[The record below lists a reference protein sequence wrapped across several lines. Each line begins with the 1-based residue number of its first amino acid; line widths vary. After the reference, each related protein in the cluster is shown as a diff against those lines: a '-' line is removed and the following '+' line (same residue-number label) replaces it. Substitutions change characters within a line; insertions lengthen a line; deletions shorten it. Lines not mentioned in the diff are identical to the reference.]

1 MQMAYFAIPNGG
13 PARLISYA
21 LQEEKNM
28 LDQNE
33 KPFWDPNDKEKS
45 LQEYALWLNNIARE
59 AFLHLG
65 HHEQMFFFVTETGEI
80 EGCQFRDGLPRE
92 KRDATIQQQQSLIK
106 PYGTIQI
113 LITQIYH
120 PALTLHPKAQQLSF
134 VGDAESNSKELVRDC
149 LLVRVLS
156 RNGKDKM
163 LANPIIREG
172 NRVVL
177 APMVITSPAHI

>member
-1 MQMAYFAIPNGG
+1 
-13 PARLISYA
+13 
-21 LQEEKNM
+21 M
-28 LDQNE
+28 LTQNE
-33 KPFWDPNDKEKS
+33 IHSWDPNNKEKS
-45 LQEYALWLNNIARE
+45 LEEYALWLNQIARG
-59 AFLHLG
+59 AFLQLG
-65 HHEQMFFFVTETGEI
+65 HHQQMFFFVTEAGEI
-80 EGCQFRDGLPRE
+80 EGCQFRDGLSQE
-92 KRDATIQQQQSLIK
+92 KRDAAIQQQQSLIK

-120 PALTLHPKAQQLSF
+120 PLLTSHPKAQQLLF
-134 VGDAESNSKELVRDC
+134 AGDTELSSKELVRDC

-177 APMVITSPAHI
+177 APMVIASPAHF

>member
-1 MQMAYFAIPNGG
+1 
-13 PARLISYA
+13 
-21 LQEEKNM
+21 M
-28 LDQNE
+28 LEQNE

-45 LQEYALWLNNIARE
+45 LEEYAIWLNNIARE
-59 AFLHLG
+59 AFLQFA
-65 HHEQMFFFVTETGEI
+65 HHQQMFFFVTETGEI
-80 EGCQFRDGLPRE
+80 EACLFPDGLPKE
-92 KRDATIQQQQSLIK
+92 TRDATIHEQYSFIK

-113 LITQIYH
+113 LVTQIYH
-120 PALTLHPKAQQLSF
+120 PLLTSHPKANKIIFAGDSELS
-134 VGDAESNSKELVRDC
+134 SKELVRDC

-177 APMVITSPAHI
+177 APMVISSPAHF